1 MKKIIMLLPLLI
13 FINLKLDAQL
23 MEVNNI
29 KLNLNNQI
37 KLDIN
42 GSIVNT
48 GIINLNSSSND
59 TAILAIKEN
68 ITNSGEIKN
77 NGYIYLAGNWINN
90 GNYFPQQGTI
100 FLYGTN
106 QNIGGTNS
114 SSFYNLFLVGTGIK
128 TLYNDLSING
138 TLKLFD
144 SELAA
149 MEKSITI
156 NNESTTAIQRNNGFI
171 STSLNGSLNRK
182 MLSTQIYE
190 FPLGADLLN
199 PIYRPVYITTSFAE
213 LNNFEVGFI
222 NNSPD
227 FYGMYSSLKNE
238 DIEYINENFFHS
250 IRRIQGQSDAEILIK
265 YENSDGSFDALSA
278 WQSSHSPKW
287 IKVDNSGFNSEN
299 NAFIQNFVNSD
310 KKYYTAAKINEEIT
324 EEIHI
329 YNSFSPNGDNLND
342 YWIIDGCEGCS
353 VKIFNRNGNLVFESE
368 DNSVSWDGKYKEKN
382 VPDATYYYIITTSD
396 GSKTYKGSV
405 TIIR

>member
-1 MKKIIMLLPLLI
+1 MKKIIFLLPLLI
-13 FINLKLDAQL
+13 CNFLQLDAQL
-23 MEVNNI
+23 LKVNNI

-37 KLDIN
+37 KVDVN
-42 GSIVNT
+42 GSIANT

-59 TAILAIKEN
+59 TAILVIKGE

-77 NGYIYLAGNWINN
+77 NGYIYLTGNWINN
-90 GNYFPQQGTI
+90 GSYLPQQGTV
-100 FLYGTN
+100 FLNGIN

-128 TLYNDLSING
+128 TLFNDLSING
-138 TLKLFD
+138 TLNLYD
-144 SELAA
+144 SEMAA
-149 MEKSITI
+149 GEKLITI
-156 NNESTTAIQRNNGFI
+156 NNESTSAILRNGGFI

-182 MLSTQIYE
+182 MLSTQTYE
-190 FPLGADLLN
+190 FPMGADLLN
-199 PIYRPVYITTSFAE
+199 PVYRPVYITTSFAE

-238 DIEYINENFFHS
+238 GIEYINENFFHS
-250 IRRIQGQSDAEILIK
+250 IRRLQGQSNAEILIK
-265 YENSDGSFDALSA
+265 YENSDGNFDILSA
-278 WQSSHSPKW
+278 WQSSPSPKW

-299 NAFIQNFVNSD
+299 NAFIQNFVSSD
-310 KKYYTAAKINEEIT
+310 KRYFTAAKINEEIT
-324 EEIHI
+324 EELHI

-342 YWIIDGCEGCS
+342 YWIIDGCAGCS